1 MTRAILDGA
10 GLTERTLQ
18 GREGGLVF
26 GQNIF
31 TNETAVLANGTPNNI
46 PVTAEKLWLAV
57 GGRNA
62 PIGEAF
68 VSNATNTRLR
78 ELIIGYTIPKKV
90 IKNLPIS
97 NLKISL
103 VGRNLFYIYR
113 ASPDLDTDLMQGTTP
128 DSEGFQSF
136 APPTTRSFGLNLKV
150 DFK

>member
-1 MTRAILDGA
+1 
-10 GLTERTLQ
+10 
-18 GREGGLVF
+18 
-26 GQNIF
+26 
-31 TNETAVLANGTPNNI
+31 
-46 PVTAEKLWLAV
+46 
-57 GGRNA
+57 
-62 PIGEAF
+62 